1 MTVRTAGCGATILV
15 VDDERQVRRA
25 LVRILSDG
33 GYDVTEADGAESC
46 RAQFALRPFDLV
58 LCDITMPGTDGL
70 QLLAWLAERHADV
83 GVVMVTAVADPRLAG
98 PLSRHRALGY
108 IRKPFDA
115 AQILV
120 TVATALQRRADS
132 LGAVRDLAQ
141 LRETLAARAD
151 ELSRALSE
159 LAARSTEV
167 EQLHEE
173 SVLRLATVA
182 EWRDACTGAH
192 LRRISVGTERLAALA
207 GLDAD
212 RRDVVRVASLLHDIG
227 KVAVPDSVLLK
238 PGALTAEERLVVQRH
253 SEVGATMLA
262 GSQLEVLQV
271 GAIVAGSHHERWDGG
286 GYPRGL
292 RGAQIPLEAR
302 LVSVID
308 VYDALRSERPY
319 KRSFPVEESVE
330 LLRAGRGTQFDPEL
344 LDLFLDDLMAN
355 GETFREQST
364 GAHGTA
370 DRGTATHALAEPVR

>member
-1 MTVRTAGCGATILV
+1 VSTA
-15 VDDERQVRRA
+15 E
-25 LVRILSDG
+25 
-33 GYDVTEADGAESC
+33 GAESC
-46 RAQFALRPFDLV
+46 RELLAAAAFDLV
-58 LCDITMPGTDGL
+58 LCDITMPGVDGL
-70 QLLAWLAERHADV
+70 QLLAEIAEQRPEV
-83 GVVMVTAVADPRLAG
+83 GVVMVTAIADPRLAA

-108 IRKPFDA
+108 VRKPFDS

-132 LGAVRDLAQ
+132 LAALRDLAQ
-141 LRETLAARAD
+141 VRETLALRAD
-151 ELSRALSE
+151 ELGRALSE
-159 LAARSTEV
+159 LSARSTQV

-192 LRRISVGTERLAALA
+192 LRRISIGTDRLAGLA
-207 GLDAD
+207 GLDGE

-238 PGALTAEERLVVQRH
+238 PGPLTVEERRIIERH

-271 GAIVAGSHHERWDGG
+271 GALVAAAHHERWDGT
-286 GYPRGL
+286 GYNHGL
-292 RGAQIPLEAR
+292 RGEQIPLEAR

-319 KRSFPVEESVE
+319 KRAFPVEESVA
-330 LLRAGRGTQFDPEL
+330 LMVAGRGTQFDPDL
-344 LDLFLDDLMAN
+344 LDLFLDDLAVN
-355 GETFREQST
+355 GEVFRQPVAQSS
-364 GAHGTA
+364 G
-370 DRGTATHALAEPVR
+370 LVRA